1 MNKLIKGNIKLV
13 GAGPGDPEL
22 ITIKGIKA
30 IQQATYILYD
40 ALIHKDLLDYNK
52 RAIKMYV
59 GKRAGLHSILQR
71 DISLKMVTLASQ
83 GERVVRLKGGDVF
96 VFGRANEELEMA
108 QNAKI
113 DTEVIPGISSFSGIA
128 ARHKIPLT

>member
-22 ITIKGIKA
+22 ITLKGIKA

-83 GERVVRLKGGDVF
+83 GERVVRLKGEMF
-96 VFGRANEELEMA
+96 LYLEGQMKNSKWPKM
-108 QNAKI
+108 QKSI
-113 DTEVIPGISSFSGIA
+113 Q
-128 ARHKIPLT
+128 R

>member
-96 VFGRANEELEMA
+96 VFGRANE
-108 QNAKI
+108 
-113 DTEVIPGISSFSGIA
+113 
-128 ARHKIPLT
+128 